1 MYTICKDYRKEIVIE
16 KSRFICTLKKVHS
29 EAEAQ
34 EFIKS
39 IKKEFWDATHNCSAY
54 IVDDLAQRS
63 SDDGEPSGTA
73 GIPMLEVLRKNG
85 LTETAAVVTRYFGGI
100 KLGAG
105 GLVRAYSGSVAGAVA
120 ECGLAQKILMSR
132 FSFLYD
138 VNHVGRILNVLY
150 QQDLFEIADVVYD
163 LRAKVILKMRDEQ
176 KQEAEEWLTEHLN
189 QKIELE
195 LEGSRPAL
203 ERFVRDVPERA
214 PKLAVIESVE
224 AEYSDELRGFT
235 GFEIRKSLQEAVRN
249 TLISPDI
256 CICDDCLRELFTPSD
271 RRCRYPFINCTNCG
285 PRFTIIK
292 DVPYDRIKTSMG
304 AFPMC
309 STSPLPW

>member
-54 IVDDLAQRS
+54 IIDDLAQRS

-73 GIPMLEVLRKNG
+73 GIPMLEVLRKNA

-105 GLVRAYSGSVAGAVA
+105 GLVRAYSGSVAGAVKD
-120 ECGLAQKILMSR
+120 CGIAQKILMSR

-138 VNHVGRILNVLY
+138 VNNVGRILNVLY
-150 QQDLFEIADVVYD
+150 QQNLFEIADVEYN
-163 LRAKVILKMRDEQ
+163 LRAKVILKMRNEQ
-176 KQEAEEWLTEHLN
+176 KQEAEAWLTEHLN
-189 QKIELE
+189 QQVELD
-195 LEGSRPAL
+195 LEGSEYA
-203 ERFVRDVPERA
+203 EVPVG
-214 PKLAVIESVE
+214 K
-224 AEYSDELRGFT
+224 
-235 GFEIRKSLQEAVRN
+235 
-249 TLISPDI
+249 
-256 CICDDCLRELFTPSD
+256 
-271 RRCRYPFINCTNCG
+271 
-285 PRFTIIK
+285 
-292 DVPYDRIKTSMG
+292 
-304 AFPMC
+304 
-309 STSPLPW
+309 

>member
-1 MYTICKDYRKEIVIE
+1 
-16 KSRFICTLKKVHS
+16 
-29 EAEAQ
+29 
-34 EFIKS
+34 
-39 IKKEFWDATHNCSAY
+39 
-54 IVDDLAQRS
+54 
-63 SDDGEPSGTA
+63 
-73 GIPMLEVLRKNG
+73 MLEVLRKNG

-195 LEGSRPAL
+195 LEGSEYA
-203 ERFVRDVPERA
+203 EVP
-214 PKLAVIESVE
+214 VE
-224 AEYSDELRGFT
+224 
-235 GFEIRKSLQEAVRN
+235 K
-249 TLISPDI
+249 
-256 CICDDCLRELFTPSD
+256 
-271 RRCRYPFINCTNCG
+271 
-285 PRFTIIK
+285 
-292 DVPYDRIKTSMG
+292 
-304 AFPMC
+304 
-309 STSPLPW
+309 